1 MSQMIVTTCDYTD
14 SRGRCV
20 ARKVTAG
27 GDVRWSYGSSL
38 MACIND
44 LNSSK
49 SIPYFSAVV

>member
-1 MSQMIVTTCDYTD
+1 MSHMIVTTCDYTD

-27 GDVRWSYGSSL
+27 GDVRWSYSSSL